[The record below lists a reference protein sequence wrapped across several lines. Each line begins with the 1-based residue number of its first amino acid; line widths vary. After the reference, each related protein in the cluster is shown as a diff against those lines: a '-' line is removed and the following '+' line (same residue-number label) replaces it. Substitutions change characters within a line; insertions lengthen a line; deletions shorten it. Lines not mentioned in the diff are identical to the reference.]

1 MVLSPEPETGLDECQ
16 TRIVVI
22 PLGETSVEFHV
33 EIPKLFAMPVREVRR
48 LSFALTLGFLVIRK
62 FLDII
67 RDSAFLAYISVAE
80 TYDCLMAAGSDVLQE
95 IIHGAPV
102 KDTFFLAYIAVEHI

>member
-1 MVLSPEPETGLDECQ
+1 MPDEV
-16 TRIVVI
+16 VVI

-33 EIPKLFAMPVREVRR
+33 EILEFLTIPVREVSS

-80 TYDCLMAAGSDVLQE
+80 TYDSLMAAGSDVLQE